1 MIKGAYPLP
10 EGQMFRTRVIESSL
24 QGLRDVRVQAEVERA
39 RIIEH
44 PQQCLHGKSS
54 GAMGVK
60 VDNHTQV

>member
-1 MIKGAYPLP
+1 
-10 EGQMFRTRVIESSL
+10 MFRTRIIELSL
-24 QGLRDVRVQAEVERA
+24 QGLRDVRVQTEVERA

-60 VDNHTQV
+60 VDNHAQV